1 MANGGFEDG
10 TTGWRHFANGG
21 STNAFSVVGTAP
33 IAEGTKKARV
43 VLDPSIGTNNQV
55 YLMGLTLEAGT
66 QYRLTFQ
73 AYASKA
79 TTIQARVIEQDDDY
93 TTYGFPFK
101 TFSLTTGWQTFT
113 VDFTAQNFAG
123 TVSDGMLQFY
133 FVNSSPSTSL
143 YFDAVSISSG
153 STPPPTSN
161 LLQNGGF
168 EGGTSAWQHFAN
180 GGSTNAFSVVGTAP
194 IAEGT
199 KKARVVLDPSIGTN
213 NQIYQLGFPLTSGT
227 DYTLTFNAYA
237 STATTLQVRVIE
249 QDDDYTTYGFPF
261 KTIGLGTSFQA
272 FAVDFTASN
281 FVGTVNDA
289 MLQFYFVNSS
299 PSTTIYFDNVVIG
312 PAAASSAGSAPI
324 AENAG
329 EGLTPELAQ
338 ERSTLPSEMGLQ
350 QNYPN
355 PFNPSTEIA
364 FALPAPSHVILE
376 VYNVLGERVAVLV
389 DETRPAGYFS
399 ARFDAGQLPS
409 GIYFYRLTTNTS
421 SLIKKMM
428 FVK

>member
-1 MANGGFEDG
+1 MIEQDDDYTTYGFPFKTFSLTTGWQTFTVDFTAQNFAGTVSDGMLQFYFVNSSPSTSLYFDAVSISSGSTPPPPPPPPPTGNIVANGGFEDG

-43 VLDPSIGTNNQV
+43 VLDASIGTNNQI

-153 STPPPTSN
+153 SHSAATS
-161 LLQNGGF
+161 
-168 EGGTSAWQHFAN
+168 
-180 GGSTNAFSVVGTAP
+180 
-194 IAEGT
+194 
-199 KKARVVLDPSIGTN
+199 
-213 NQIYQLGFPLTSGT
+213 
-227 DYTLTFNAYA
+227 
-237 STATTLQVRVIE
+237 
-249 QDDDYTTYGFPF
+249 
-261 KTIGLGTSFQA
+261 
-272 FAVDFTASN
+272 
-281 FVGTVNDA
+281 
-289 MLQFYFVNSS
+289 
-299 PSTTIYFDNVVIG
+299 
-312 PAAASSAGSAPI
+312 AAAS
-324 AENAG
+324 
-329 EGLTPELAQ
+329 
-338 ERSTLPSEMGLQ
+338 
-350 QNYPN
+350 
-355 PFNPSTEIA
+355 
-364 FALPAPSHVILE
+364 
-376 VYNVLGERVAVLV
+376 
-389 DETRPAGYFS
+389 D
-399 ARFDAGQLPS
+399 GQHC
-409 GIYFYRLTTNTS
+409 G
-421 SLIKKMM
+421 
-428 FVK
+428 